1 MDKFTTNS
9 VNAVTFYINKLN
21 QGNFSYYVSKY
32 IVDNSDKST
41 CTQKC
46 CHNGVTTV
54 LLRLAK
60 VQLLVSFKLYPGE
73 NVVCA
78 SDHHAASYDAQPF
91 CTEDNVVY
99 THLHKFSTYCVLL
112 ESCLP

>member
-41 CTQKC
+41 CT
-46 CHNGVTTV
+46 
-54 LLRLAK
+54 
-60 VQLLVSFKLYPGE
+60 
-73 NVVCA
+73 
-78 SDHHAASYDAQPF
+78 
-91 CTEDNVVY
+91 
-99 THLHKFSTYCVLL
+99 
-112 ESCLP
+112 